1 MRIISKKRLREFWI
15 VHPDAKESLLTWY
28 QTARRAVWPTFA
40 DIRKVYRTADRVGKF
55 TVFNV
60 GGKKYRLIAEII
72 FPYGRLYVR
81 HVLTHREYD
90 RGKWKNE

>member
-1 MRIISKKRLREFWI
+1 MSSKSGNRFASGQATKKELEQKKEKTETALRR
-15 VHPDAKESLLTWY
+15 KED
-28 QTARRAVWPTFA
+28 Q
-40 DIRKVYRTADRVGKF
+40 
-55 TVFNV
+55 
-60 GGKKYRLIAEII
+60 YRLIAEII